1 MYIFQS
7 GCVKFLY
14 FKSKDLDKLLC
25 SLPCLYFSITYT
37 KFPTQT
43 TSDLKLIIQPEAD
56 LIHFVLCEHY
66 TTKDQRGL
74 GKATS
79 IVCPGLLHVEGG
91 LCPVS
96 CCHTRWWRLLWWHMD
111 TRNCSV
117 LHIPPGISFGVGYMF
132 HSEIPSEVWKITFR
146 YPG

>member
-7 GCVKFLY
+7 GCVKFLS

-25 SLPCLYFSITYT
+25 SLSCFYFSINYT

-43 TSDLKLIIQPEAD
+43 TSALKRIIQPEAD
-56 LIHFVLCEHY
+56 LTHFVLCEHY

-96 CCHTRWWRLLWWHMD
+96 CCHTRWWRLL
-111 TRNCSV
+111 
-117 LHIPPGISFGVGYMF
+117 
-132 HSEIPSEVWKITFR
+132 
-146 YPG
+146 